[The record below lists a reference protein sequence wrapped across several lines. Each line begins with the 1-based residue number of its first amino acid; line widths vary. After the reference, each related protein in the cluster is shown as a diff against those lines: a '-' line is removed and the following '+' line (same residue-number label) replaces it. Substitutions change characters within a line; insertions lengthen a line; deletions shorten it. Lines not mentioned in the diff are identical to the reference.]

1 MEAHARSLLERLNT
15 ASSPKPLSKSATP
28 EPISLASPF
37 AVDTRKDLSL
47 DPPISPANRSANR
60 DVLDG
65 SEASMSVKDLL
76 VSARHRS
83 REQSVET
90 NPRLA
95 DNIAG
100 NDTHHTDTEAKQPE
114 SPTNAPLIK
123 ENHRAVLNTSDGDSS
138 ANPEDLPTT
147 PSASNNSSV
156 VSNGAEISHSVTVST
171 NSPQGLRIV
180 NNVPSIVT
188 LPQMKSHI
196 PRLQFN
202 SDSSGRTFPGEGIE
216 QIANL
221 ARSFDHCDRDV
232 IGATSKYIV
241 YALKGYVRSLCSLTL
256 QMGGFVSSI
265 RIPEPELLQKLSRGH
280 PSLAFPFKMVWILKS
295 LSF

>member
-28 EPISLASPF
+28 EPIPLASPF
-37 AVDTRKDLSL
+37 AVDTRKELSL
-47 DPPISPANRSANR
+47 DTPISTESRSANR

-65 SEASMSVKDLL
+65 PEATMSVKDLL

-83 REQSVET
+83 REQSVEA

-95 DNIAG
+95 DNSAA
-100 NDTHHTDTEAKQPE
+100 NDTHHTDPEAKQSEP
-114 SPTNAPLIK
+114 PTNAPRIK
-123 ENHRAVLNTSDGDSS
+123 ENHGAGLNTSDGDSS

-156 VSNGAEISHSVTVST
+156 VSNGAEISHNGTVNT

-180 NNVPSIVT
+180 NNIPSIVT

-202 SDSSGRTFPGEGIE
+202 SDASGHTFPGEGIE

-221 ARSFDHCDRDV
+221 ARSFGHYDRDV
-232 IGATSKYIV
+232 IGATTKYIV
-241 YALKGYVRSLCSLTL
+241 YALKGYIRLVVVR
-256 QMGGFVSSI
+256 
-265 RIPEPELLQKLSRGH
+265 
-280 PSLAFPFKMVWILKS
+280 
-295 LSF
+295 